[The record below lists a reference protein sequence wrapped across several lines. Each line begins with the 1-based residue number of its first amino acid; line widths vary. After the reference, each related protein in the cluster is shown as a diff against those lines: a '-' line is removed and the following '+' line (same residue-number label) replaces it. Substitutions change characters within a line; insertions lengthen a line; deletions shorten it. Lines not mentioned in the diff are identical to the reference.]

1 MAKKPSL
8 MPPPLTAWNAPL
20 VTGRFVEVVS
30 EAMKISPA

>member
-8 MPPPLTAWNAPL
+8 VPPPFAAWNAPL